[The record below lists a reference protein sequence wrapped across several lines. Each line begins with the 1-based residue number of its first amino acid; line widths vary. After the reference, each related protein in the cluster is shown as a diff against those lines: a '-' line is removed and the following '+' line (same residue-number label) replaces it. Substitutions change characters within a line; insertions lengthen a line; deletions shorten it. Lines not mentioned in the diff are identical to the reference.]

1 LKVWGLWFSFKWN
14 LDKIF
19 WAFHIFASS
28 QIDER
33 PKANTPQ
40 IAFKVFF
47 WPFIGPKPKE
57 DLHYE
62 ALPN

>member
-1 LKVWGLWFSFKWN
+1 MEFRQ
-14 LDKIF
+14 DI

-40 IAFKVFF
+40 IAFEVFF
-47 WPFIGPKPKE
+47 EVMGLFHWP
-57 DLHYE
+57 
-62 ALPN
+62 

>member
-1 LKVWGLWFSFKWN
+1 MEFRQ
-14 LDKIF
+14 DI

-40 IAFKVFF
+40 IALEVFF
-47 WPFIGPKPKE
+47 LRWWASFIGPKPKE